1 MSLAI
6 SVRKERFGKS
16 LSGATQTE
24 TLLRSPVPLSDAGCG
39 VVEPPADSYAR
50 LRSNS
55 NLLIISV

>member
-1 MSLAI
+1 MFLI
-6 SVRKERFGKS
+6 TSVRKGYFGKS

-39 VVEPPADSYAR
+39 VVEPPSDSYAR